1 MSPSAATPGGG
12 SRQALAAGIGCYV
25 LWSAMPVLFMVMG
38 RAGASPWEILAQRV
52 IWSLPCAAVLVL
64 AAGQT
69 RQVLEAVRRP
79 RVLGALALTALLITA
94 NWAVYVWAVTNGRN
108 LEASL
113 GYYINPLMAMAAGAV
128 IFRERIHALGWTAI
142 GLASVGVVLQA
153 VALGHPPYIS
163 LALATAF
170 CGYGVLRKQVDA
182 EAQTGLFIECA
193 LLVGPGAALQWWL
206 ARNGHVIAGGTL
218 GATLLLAI
226 AGPMTV
232 VPLALFS
239 WAARRLPFS
248 IIGFLQFIV
257 PSAGF
262 AVGLATGEALTP
274 MRALSFAF
282 IWVGAGVFLAGVWR
296 ASRAMPKPVVQS
308 AA

>member
-1 MSPSAATPGGG
+1 MSPPAAAPGA
-12 SRQALAAGIGCYV
+12 SRQALAAGIGCYL
-25 LWSAMPVLFMVMG
+25 LWSAMPVLFLVMG

-52 IWSLPCAAVLVL
+52 IWSLPCAAALVL

-69 RQVLEAVRRP
+69 RQVLEVFSRP
-79 RVLGALALTALLITA
+79 RVLGALALTAALITV

-113 GYYINPLMAMAAGAV
+113 GYFINPLLAMVAGAV
-128 IFRERIHALGWTAI
+128 VFREPLHVLGWVAI
-142 GLASVGVVLQA
+142 GLATIGVVVQA

-170 CGYGVLRKQVDA
+170 CSYGVLRKQIDA
-182 EAQTGLFIECA
+182 EAQTGLFVECA
-193 LLVGPGAALQWWL
+193 LLVLPGVALQWWL
-206 ARNGHVIAGGTL
+206 ARHGPVMAGSSL
-218 GATLLLAI
+218 GATLLLAV

-257 PSAGF
+257 PSVGF
-262 AVGLATGEALTP
+262 AVGVATGEPLTP
-274 MRALSFAF
+274 MRALSFVF
-282 IWVGAGVFLAGVWR
+282 IWAGACAFLVGVWR
-296 ASRAMPKPVVQS
+296 ASRALSKAAVQS